1 MIKDLN
7 APSDEDGDVA
17 AYQEQYPEQVDV
29 TLLTSIIHEYL
40 REIDGGDRKSMQCEY
55 QVLISY
61 L

>member
-17 AYQEQYPEQVDV
+17 TYQEQYPEQVDV
-29 TLLTSIIHEYL
+29 TLLTSIIHKYL
-40 REIDGGDRKSMQCEY
+40 REIDRGDRKSMQCEY